1 MTEVIDHPGIIKE
14 IKDKHSLIVSIVSN
28 SACNHCSSKETC
40 TMSLGSEAKE
50 KEVEV
55 LVNDTSKY
63 TIGKNVV
70 VQMNQSNGTLAVIL
84 SYVVPLMVMLIAV
97 FIAYGISHNEG
108 IAGLLGLIVL
118 VPYYLLLYFL
128 NSKIKK
134 RFQFRLKD

>member
-1 MTEVIDHPGIIKE
+1 MTEIIDHPGIIKE
-14 IKDKHSLIVSIVSN
+14 IKDKQTLIVSIVST
-28 SACNHCSSKETC
+28 SACSHCSSKEAC

-55 LVNDTSKY
+55 TVDDTSNYTVGKY
-63 TIGKNVV
+63 VV
-70 VQMNQSNGTLAVIL
+70 VQMNQSNGNLAVML
-84 SYVVPLMVMLIAV
+84 SYVVPLMVMLTTV
-97 FIAYGISHNEG
+97 FVAYGLSHNEG